1 MGCCGQ
7 KRDSLRTQMPLEVQ
21 HQPARTNA
29 AIPARAPIEARP
41 AQPAARAQ
49 LLRYLRR
56 SPSTVRG
63 PATGRVYA
71 FGPQTPL
78 QPVDERDVPGL
89 IATGAFAPA

>member
-7 KRDSLRTQMPLEVQ
+7 KRDALRAQS
-21 HQPARTNA
+21 PAEIYHIPVRTNA
-29 AIPARAPIEARP
+29 P
-41 AQPAARAQ
+41 AQPRAAVEPAPGQQPGRAQ

-63 PATGRVYA
+63 PVTGRVYA
-71 FGPQTPL
+71 FGPNTPM

-89 IATGAFAPA
+89 VATGAFAAA